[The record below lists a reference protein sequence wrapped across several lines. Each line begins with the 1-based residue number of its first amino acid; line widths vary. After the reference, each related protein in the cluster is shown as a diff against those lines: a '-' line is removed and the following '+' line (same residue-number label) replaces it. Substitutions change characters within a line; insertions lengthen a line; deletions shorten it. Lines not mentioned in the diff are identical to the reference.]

1 MICLAKPA
9 KVLKAIF
16 PDNVTKI
23 KNPIQ
28 LAEDWPKNHLIKD
41 TICKAIHQ
49 AEDAISKAIN
59 LAKDTQGNALDKH
72 TNTRWFALQK
82 ILKAICRVKNT
93 KLIIA
98 QGKILANLQQKSL
111 KVICLATVFSEQFCL
126 SLGTPPTPTPK
137 LGPNPYCGFYSM

>member
-1 MICLAKPA
+1 MLKIRLAKNTKHKPWQGINLSKDATCNVICLAKPA

-72 TNTRWFALQK
+72 TNTR
-82 ILKAICRVKNT
+82 
-93 KLIIA
+93 
-98 QGKILANLQQKSL
+98 
-111 KVICLATVFSEQFCL
+111 
-126 SLGTPPTPTPK
+126 
-137 LGPNPYCGFYSM
+137 